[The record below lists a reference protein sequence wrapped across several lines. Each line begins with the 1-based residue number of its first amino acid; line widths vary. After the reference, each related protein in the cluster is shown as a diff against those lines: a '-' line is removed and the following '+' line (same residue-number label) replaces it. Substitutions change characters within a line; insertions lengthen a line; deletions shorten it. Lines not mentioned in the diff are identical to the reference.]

1 MEERKFNLRTKI
13 TFFTFLIIMIAIV
26 FISIFFYRWTRN
38 SLRDEIQTNNM
49 NMAINIGN
57 YTHFGDLLE
66 SEDKTGEIQKYTQK
80 TLENTKNIDFI
91 VISNMDSI
99 RYSHPIPER
108 VGRVFVGGD
117 ESRVKEN
124 GETYFTEEVG
134 TLGRSIR
141 AFSPVFNSKGQQT
154 GFVVIGTLLKE
165 YVTIKNDALGN
176 ILIYSLGG
184 IVIGLFGAF
193 ILTYNI
199 KRSLLG
205 LEPNEISRIYT
216 ERTSMLEAIQEGIIS
231 IDVDKKVTTINDS
244 AKKIL
249 NIKDENPI
257 GKKASYLMPNNKMEY
272 VLDTEEPIIGKERN
286 LNGAYIVTNIVPIKD
301 DEKTIGVV
309 ATFRDRTE
317 ATKLAEEI
325 TGYTQIVN
333 ALRANSHEFLNKL
346 HIILGLIQIG
356 EVEEAKEFILGVK
369 RDQEY
374 VISSIMKKIKD
385 PILVGLI
392 LGKESRAKEL
402 GIKFKVTGKTFL
414 EEIEDKNLRTKII
427 TILGNL
433 IENAFEATRY
443 KRIENKKVL
452 FEIIEDG
459 KNIEIMVADNGVG
472 IKEENKENI
481 FKNGYSTKKE
491 GGGTGLVLVKE
502 NLDALSGFIS
512 IDSEVGKGTRIKIK
526 IRKG

>member
-301 DEKTIGVV
+301 DEKNN
-309 ATFRDRTE
+309 RCC
-317 ATKLAEEI
+317 
-325 TGYTQIVN
+325 GYLQ
-333 ALRANSHEFLNKL
+333 
-346 HIILGLIQIG
+346 G
-356 EVEEAKEFILGVK
+356 
-369 RDQEY
+369 
-374 VISSIMKKIKD
+374 
-385 PILVGLI
+385 
-392 LGKESRAKEL
+392 
-402 GIKFKVTGKTFL
+402 
-414 EEIEDKNLRTKII
+414 
-427 TILGNL
+427 
-433 IENAFEATRY
+433 
-443 KRIENKKVL
+443 
-452 FEIIEDG
+452 
-459 KNIEIMVADNGVG
+459 
-472 IKEENKENI
+472 
-481 FKNGYSTKKE
+481 
-491 GGGTGLVLVKE
+491 
-502 NLDALSGFIS
+502 
-512 IDSEVGKGTRIKIK
+512 
-526 IRKG
+526 

>member
-1 MEERKFNLRTKI
+1 MMK
-13 TFFTFLIIMIAIV
+13 
-26 FISIFFYRWTRN
+26 
-38 SLRDEIQTNNM
+38 
-49 NMAINIGN
+49 
-57 YTHFGDLLE
+57 
-66 SEDKTGEIQKYTQK
+66 
-80 TLENTKNIDFI
+80 
-91 VISNMDSI
+91 
-99 RYSHPIPER
+99 
-108 VGRVFVGGD
+108 
-117 ESRVKEN
+117 
-124 GETYFTEEVG
+124 
-134 TLGRSIR
+134 
-141 AFSPVFNSKGQQT
+141 
-154 GFVVIGTLLKE
+154 
-165 YVTIKNDALGN
+165 
-176 ILIYSLGG
+176 
-184 IVIGLFGAF
+184 
-193 ILTYNI
+193 
-199 KRSLLG
+199 
-205 LEPNEISRIYT
+205 
-216 ERTSMLEAIQEGIIS
+216 
-231 IDVDKKVTTINDS
+231 
-244 AKKIL
+244 
-249 NIKDENPI
+249 
-257 GKKASYLMPNNKMEY
+257 
-272 VLDTEEPIIGKERN
+272 
-286 LNGAYIVTNIVPIKD
+286 
-301 DEKTIGVV
+301 KTIGVV